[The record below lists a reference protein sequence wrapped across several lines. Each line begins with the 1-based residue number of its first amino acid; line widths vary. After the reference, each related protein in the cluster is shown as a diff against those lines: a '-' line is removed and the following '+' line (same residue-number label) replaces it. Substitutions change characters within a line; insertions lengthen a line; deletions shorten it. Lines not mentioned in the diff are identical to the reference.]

1 MDDGAVSLPALT
13 IALERNY
20 PRVTRRNPHLA
31 KPIDDSRLVQIVR
44 GHFQLYPIA
53 VRETDEPLPHLSR
66 NMSENLMLIRQLNP
80 EHRSSEDGGDF
91 TLGFDCLFCRHDLKR
106 YFRVSALNGGKK

>member
-1 MDDGAVSLPALT
+1 MDDAAVSLPALT
-13 IALERNY
+13 IALERKLPSSY
-20 PRVTRRNPHLA
+20 PRQFATTRLA

-106 YFRVSALNGGKK
+106 YF

>member
-1 MDDGAVSLPALT
+1 MLEAGVLFVNNIKFALT
-13 IALERNY
+13 THNLAVGTSFFNGCSNFHNLLFIAEND
-20 PRVTRRNPHLA
+20 A
-31 KPIDDSRLVQIVR
+31 SSCQIVR

-106 YFRVSALNGGKK
+106 YF